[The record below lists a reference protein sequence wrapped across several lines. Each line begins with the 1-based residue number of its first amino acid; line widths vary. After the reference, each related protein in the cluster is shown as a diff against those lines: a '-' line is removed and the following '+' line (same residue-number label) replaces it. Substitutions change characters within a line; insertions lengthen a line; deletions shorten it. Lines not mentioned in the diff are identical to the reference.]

1 MLFETGP
8 WKLSVSSRTRMYH
21 HTARPLDISTCHWW
35 CPGRPDEYA
44 HCGNNFFLPDRGAWL
59 ALLNN
64 TGNSAVG
71 KKMWFDIPPQRTAD
85 AGRNSTQTVSHA
97 PQSEANALHR
107 RAAEQLP
114 PRSRRQSDPSAL
126 NVSQQSADSLRPYA
140 LRTRATAGAARTAS
154 AARAPHA
161 ASQHVAASQACVRG
175 GAKVWLQ
182 HFFSAEQHV
191 GLARAVARGTATAGL
206 PRSVTTRKS
215 IDIVVKSSY

>member
-1 MLFETGP
+1 M
-8 WKLSVSSRTRMYH
+8 R
-21 HTARPLDISTCHWW
+21 
-35 CPGRPDEYA
+35 
-44 HCGNNFFLPDRGAWL
+44 
-59 ALLNN
+59 
-64 TGNSAVG
+64 
-71 KKMWFDIPPQRTAD
+71 FDIPPQRTAD

-140 LRTRATAGAARTAS
+140 LRTRATAGATRTAS

-161 ASQHVAASQACVRG
+161 ASQHVAASQACARG

-206 PRSVTTRKS
+206 LPRSATKRSS
-215 IDIVVKSSY
+215 IDLV

>member
-1 MLFETGP
+1 M
-8 WKLSVSSRTRMYH
+8 
-21 HTARPLDISTCHWW
+21 A
-35 CPGRPDEYA
+35 
-44 HCGNNFFLPDRGAWL
+44 GALEQPSHGQFRRRKRW
-59 ALLNN
+59 
-64 TGNSAVG
+64 
-71 KKMWFDIPPQRTAD
+71 WFDIPPQRTAD

-161 ASQHVAASQACVRG
+161 ASQHVAALMAEASENRIALGQEVSTPLVESLHRG
-175 GAKVWLQ
+175 SEADV
-182 HFFSAEQHV
+182 
-191 GLARAVARGTATAGL
+191 ATAVRL
-206 PRSVTTRKS
+206 HRSCHKGVR
-215 IDIVVKSSY
+215 YHRRLQ

>member
-1 MLFETGP
+1 
-8 WKLSVSSRTRMYH
+8 
-21 HTARPLDISTCHWW
+21 
-35 CPGRPDEYA
+35 
-44 HCGNNFFLPDRGAWL
+44 
-59 ALLNN
+59 
-64 TGNSAVG
+64 
-71 KKMWFDIPPQRTAD
+71 MWFDIPPQRTAD

-114 PRSRRQSDPSAL
+114 PRSRRQSDPSAW

-191 GLARAVARGTATAGL
+191 GLPRAVARGTATAGL
-206 PRSVTTRKS
+206 LPRSATTRNS
-215 IDIVVKSSY
+215 IDLV

>member
-1 MLFETGP
+1 
-8 WKLSVSSRTRMYH
+8 
-21 HTARPLDISTCHWW
+21 
-35 CPGRPDEYA
+35 
-44 HCGNNFFLPDRGAWL
+44 
-59 ALLNN
+59 
-64 TGNSAVG
+64 
-71 KKMWFDIPPQRTAD
+71 MWFDIPPQRTAD

-206 PRSVTTRKS
+206 PRSAMRRST
-215 IDIVVKSSY
+215 IDVVKSSYSSMLSCTRMPGPWHPTEVP

>member
-1 MLFETGP
+1 
-8 WKLSVSSRTRMYH
+8 
-21 HTARPLDISTCHWW
+21 
-35 CPGRPDEYA
+35 
-44 HCGNNFFLPDRGAWL
+44 
-59 ALLNN
+59 
-64 TGNSAVG
+64 
-71 KKMWFDIPPQRTAD
+71 MWFDIPPQRTAD

-140 LRTRATAGAARTAS
+140 LRTRATAGAASTAS

-191 GLARAVARGTATAGL
+191 GLARAARGTATAGL
-206 PRSVTTRKS
+206 PRSATTRSS
-215 IDIVVKSSY
+215 IGLV